1 MADPRILGANPT
13 LPLDAVFVNSP
24 LKDYDVA
31 VRHNDFTLPVLGLG
45 YIATYARNAGFNVG
59 VLDIESLGLGLS
71 DAAELINEA
80 APRWVGLNLLAPT
93 YNHSVTLLSKLD
105 PEIKVMLGGHQAK
118 AMPDEI
124 LADDRI
130 ASIDALVVGE
140 GETRAA
146 ALLGDLEARSDLP
159 GVRWRGD
166 GREGVCEAKPA
177 DGSWMAPQIDKL
189 PFVDRRF
196 FSEDPYRAPDGRLE
210 ANMVGSRGCPYDC
223 SFCGAAISAN
233 PDVLVRTRDPEDIVA
248 EMERLEAEHGVTA
261 FRFVDDLFLAH
272 PRFMQK
278 CLSLFIERGIGDR
291 FVWDATGRINVLDKV
306 GDNMIDLMKA
316 SGCREVA
323 LGIESGSERVL
334 KHIGKRI
341 NPEMTER
348 VVRRLNVAGI
358 KVKGYAI
365 LGFPTETRD
374 EMNAT
379 VSHIRRLWDVADEV
393 GGDFRASV
401 FEFRPYPGTPEW
413 TRLMSTGKYSA
424 EQLLTYEHV
433 DLTEHG
439 ANDAMRER
447 DEFNFSVGI
456 QFGEPTVA
464 EIRAAL
470 SELTKLQDGR
480 KIAVARQAAPRP
492 ASRSSSR

>member
-1 MADPRILGANPT
+1 MPDARILGANPT

-24 LKDYDVA
+24 LKDYDAA

-71 DAAELINEA
+71 ESADLINA
-80 APRWVGLNLLAPT
+80 ASPRWVGLNLLAPT

-124 LADDRI
+124 LADERI

-146 ALLGDLEARSDLP
+146 ALLSDVEARADLP

-166 GREGVCEAKPA
+166 GREGVCESKPA
-177 DGSWMAPQIDKL
+177 DGSWMAPQIDEL
-189 PFVDRRF
+189 PFVDRSF
-196 FSEDPYRAPDGRLE
+196 FSEDPYLAPDGRLE

-223 SFCGAAISAN
+223 SFCGAAITAN

-248 EMERLEAEHGVTA
+248 EMERLASEHGVTA

-278 CLSLFIERGIGDR
+278 CLSLFVERGIGER

-306 GDNMIDLMKA
+306 GDGMIDLMKA

-341 NPEMTER
+341 TPEMTER

-365 LGFPTETRD
+365 LGFPTETRA

-379 VSHIRRLWDVADEV
+379 VDHLKRLWVLADEV

-413 TRLMSTGKYSA
+413 NRLIASGEYSA
-424 EQLLTYEHV
+424 DQLLTYEHV

-456 QFGEPTVA
+456 QFGEPAVD

-470 SELTKLQDGR
+470 SELTQIQDAR
-480 KIAVARQAAPRP
+480 KVQVTRQPKASPVPR
-492 ASRSSSR
+492 